1 MQKIKSVLLVDDDN
15 INNFINERLIKKLAM
30 TQQVNIA
37 VNGEEAL
44 DFLKEKTANPE
55 LMPELILLDINMPV
69 MDGFE
74 FLREYAKLDIPN
86 KDKVVITMLTT
97 STNPGDM
104 EKFNKAQVASYI
116 NKPLTE
122 PKLLEIMKKH
132 FGW

>member
-1 MQKIKSVLLVDDDN
+1 MDDDN
-15 INNFINERLIKKLAM
+15 INNFINERLIKKLAISYE
-30 TQQVNIA
+30 VNIV

-44 DFLKEKTANPE
+44 DFLKQKMSSPE
-55 LMPELILLDINMPV
+55 FIPDLILLDINMPV

-74 FLREYAKLDIPN
+74 FLKEYENLMLPN
-86 KDKVVITMLTT
+86 KEKVVITMLTT

-104 EKFNKAQVASYI
+104 ARFNKAQVSGFV

-122 PKLLEIMKKH
+122 PKILDIMKKH

>member
-1 MQKIKSVLLVDDDN
+1 MQKIKNVLLVDDDN

-44 DFLKEKTANPE
+44 DFLKKKNNSQEE
-55 LMPELILLDINMPV
+55 MPELILLDINMPV

-74 FLREYAKLDIPN
+74 FLREYEKLDIPD
-86 KDKVVITMLTT
+86 KEKVVITMLTT

-104 EKFNKAQVASYI
+104 DKFSKAKVSSYI

-122 PKLLEIMKKH
+122 PKLIEIMKKH

>member
-1 MQKIKSVLLVDDDN
+1 MQKINSVLLVDDDN

-44 DFLKEKTANPE
+44 EFLKKKNNGREA
-55 LMPELILLDINMPV
+55 MPDLILLDINMPV

-74 FLREYAKLDIPN
+74 FLREYEKLEIAD

-104 EKFNKAQVASYI
+104 DKFSKTKVASYI

-122 PKLLEIMKKH
+122 PKLIEIMKKH